1 MENYTDYNTKED
13 LYQIP
18 QKTFPMDNKVYNTY
32 NYDYNCDYDYGYNNM
47 GLNLDVNTN
56 MLRPATPTSPML
68 TTYNIPPRVSSPIP
82 RISSPIP
89 QNVPSPIPPR
99 VSSPIPQR
107 IASPVPQR
115 IASPVPQ
122 RIASP
127 VPQRIAS
134 PVPQRIASPVPQ
146 RVASPVPQRISSPT
160 PRVASPVP
168 RMGNPITR
176 DMPHSPLNTNFNF
189 DFDFDFNDYSNNDLD
204 YNSKQPNNETKGLR
218 NYSSLATLR
227 PQKINELKNLRNSN
241 SVASLSTLK
250 NQQQYQDSQSPSTQ
264 QVISKKQPFDVIGTP
279 QDQLQKLIFQ
289 GRAITNQLQSLSS
302 KNTKL
307 EIYSEGKLPSYDKL
321 VKIVSEKVQVQREI
335 NQANARLLTINYIVN
350 ITNFCRTHQLHQSI
364 VEGQK
369 KVNELESTIEM
380 LENFIED
387 INVENENNKQTA
399 ERLKCSLDDTRTIL
413 ENAIKEYR
421 KEIDDHRKILQRQ
434 NTYIDSIHNS
444 KFNQD
449 LLVDAG
455 IMLFSMYIV
464 NLPLIDFPLHTIFQ
478 TLMVPGRRRAFI
490 KQLAKLIMIVII
502 VKKLRKFAVQYGIH
516 NKIGSFSPYIFKL
529 INMIVPKIY
538 QDEVKDMTNYLLQR
552 NKKPEAKKINS
563 LENIESDIEILTQ
576 S

>member
-1 MENYTDYNTKED
+1 MEDYTEYNTEED

-18 QKTFPMDNKVYNTY
+18 QKTTFPMDNKVYNTY
-32 NYDYNCDYDYGYNNM
+32 NYDYNYDYDYGYNNM
-47 GLNLDVNTN
+47 GMNTDVNSN
-56 MLRPATPTSPML
+56 MLRPATPTSPMI
-68 TTYNIPPRVSSPIP
+68 TSYNTPPRVSSPIP

-89 QNVPSPIPPR
+89 PRVSSPVPPRVSSPAPPR
-99 VSSPIPQR
+99 VSSPIPKR
-107 IASPVPQR
+107 IASP
-115 IASPVPQ
+115 I
-122 RIASP
+122 
-127 VPQRIAS
+127 
-134 PVPQRIASPVPQ
+134 PQ
-146 RVASPVPQRISSPT
+146 RVASPVPQRISSPA

-189 DFDFDFNDYSNNDLD
+189 DFDIDFNDYSNNNLD
-204 YNSKQPNNETKGLR
+204 YSSNQSNNETKGLR
-218 NYSSLATLR
+218 NYSSLASLR

-250 NQQQYQDSQSPSTQ
+250 NQQFEQPQSPSTQ
-264 QVISKKQPFDVIGTP
+264 QLVSKKQPFDVIGSP

-289 GRAITNQLQSLSS
+289 GRAITNQLQNLSS

-321 VKIVSEKVQVQREI
+321 VKIVSEKFQVQREI

-364 VEGQK
+364 IEGQK

-455 IMLFSMYIV
+455 IFFISMYIV
-464 NLPLIDFPLHTIFQ
+464 NLPLIDFPLHSIFQ
-478 TLMVPGRRRAFI
+478 TIMAPGRRRAFT
-490 KQLAKLIMIVII
+490 KQLAKFIMIVLI
-502 VKKLRKFAVQYGIH
+502 VRKLRKFAVQYGLH
-516 NKIGSFSPYIFKL
+516 NKIGSFSPYVFKL
-529 INMIVPKIY
+529 VNMFIPSIY
-538 QDEVKDMTNYLLQR
+538 QNEIKNMTNFLLQK
-552 NKKPEAKKINS
+552 NKKPETKKS
-563 LENIESDIEILTQ
+563 ESVESMESDIEVLTQ
-576 S
+576 P

>member
-99 VSSPIPQR
+99 VSSPI
-107 IASPVPQR
+107 
-115 IASPVPQ
+115 
-122 RIASP
+122 
-127 VPQRIAS
+127 
-134 PVPQRIASPVPQ
+134 PQRIASPVPQ

-307 EIYSEGKLPSYDKL
+307 GLCI
-321 VKIVSEKVQVQREI
+321 
-335 NQANARLLTINYIVN
+335 
-350 ITNFCRTHQLHQSI
+350 
-364 VEGQK
+364 
-369 KVNELESTIEM
+369 STIYVI
-380 LENFIED
+380 LFYFFFLLFFFKY
-387 INVENENNKQTA
+387 IN
-399 ERLKCSLDDTRTIL
+399 I
-413 ENAIKEYR
+413 
-421 KEIDDHRKILQRQ
+421 
-434 NTYIDSIHNS
+434 
-444 KFNQD
+444 
-449 LLVDAG
+449 
-455 IMLFSMYIV
+455 
-464 NLPLIDFPLHTIFQ
+464 
-478 TLMVPGRRRAFI
+478 
-490 KQLAKLIMIVII
+490 
-502 VKKLRKFAVQYGIH
+502 
-516 NKIGSFSPYIFKL
+516 
-529 INMIVPKIY
+529 
-538 QDEVKDMTNYLLQR
+538 
-552 NKKPEAKKINS
+552 
-563 LENIESDIEILTQ
+563 
-576 S
+576 